1 MVMQTKQIKS
11 LIKVLQAQ
19 VDHLRD
25 TLQTTTNFFE
35 NNSKSHAF
43 IVGYL
48 EGTIRETINV
58 LEESIK

>member
-11 LIKVLQAQ
+11 LIKVLQ
-19 VDHLRD
+19 D
-25 TLQTTTNFFE
+25 TLQTTTNFYE